1 MATEVYHK
9 PRKKYG
15 NSNPNL
21 IMTRVAVENKL
32 LKRKDYKY
40 IQIFATTFM
49 EVLNAYY
56 HLDILKHIP
65 RQFNGNTFPKSRV
78 QIK

>member
-49 EVLNAYY
+49 KSLMPITIWTFSNTYLGNSMAIHFLNQEY
-56 HLDILKHIP
+56 
-65 RQFNGNTFPKSRV
+65 R
-78 QIK
+78 